1 MKNLICAVLIILS
14 IFALPAFVRTADA
27 AQKGT
32 AVQQGR
38 AALKPLQQPL
48 FADPSAM
55 LPLCSSL
62 PQATEK
68 VIDSLNFLWKGLNCQ
83 GNFPKDI
90 IENYRSHVEGCCSPQ
105 KSFSVQEQQAAGC
118 SDSDTV
124 KQCME
129 KLTKSCINNVPEKNT
144 LKNRLD
150 VDPKRAD
157 DISNKMKELSG
168 QMKIL
173 RSLMQ

>member
-1 MKNLICAVLIILS
+1 MKNLICAVLIVLS
-14 IFALPAFVRTADA
+14 ICAFTVSAKIANA
-27 AQKGT
+27 AQ
-32 AVQQGR
+32 QGSQVR
-38 AALKPLQQPL
+38 ATLKPLQQAL
-48 FADPSAM
+48 VADPSAM

-62 PQATEK
+62 PKAIEK
-68 VIDSLNFLWKGLNCQ
+68 VSESIHHLRVGLNCE
-83 GNFPKDI
+83 GNFNEYTID
-90 IENYRSHVEGCCSPQ
+90 NYGAHVNGCCSPQ

-118 SDSDTV
+118 SDNDTV
-124 KQCME
+124 KQCMD
-129 KLTKSCINNVPEKNT
+129 KLAKACISNVPEKNT

-157 DISNKMKELSG
+157 DISIKMKELSG

>member
-14 IFALPAFVRTADA
+14 VCAFTAFSRTANA
-27 AQKGT
+27 A
-32 AVQQGR
+32 QQGR
-38 AALKPLQQPL
+38 ATLKPLQQTL
-48 FADPSAM
+48 VADPSAM

-62 PQATEK
+62 PQAAEK
-68 VIDSLNFLWKGLNCQ
+68 VLDSLYFLRNGLNCE
-83 GNFPKDI
+83 GHFPKDI
-90 IENYRSHVEGCCSPQ
+90 IENYQNHVEACCSPQ

-124 KQCME
+124 KQCMD
-129 KLTKSCINNVPEKNT
+129 KLTKACINNVPEKNT

-157 DISNKMKELSG
+157 DIGIKMKELSE
-168 QMKIL
+168 QMKKL
-173 RSLMQ
+173 HSLIQ

>member
-1 MKNLICAVLIILS
+1 MKNWICAFLIVLSASVFLVC
-14 IFALPAFVRTADA
+14 AETANA
-27 AQKGT
+27 AQKGSIT
-32 AVQQGR
+32 QQGR

-62 PQATEK
+62 PKATEK

-118 SDSDTV
+118 SDNDTV
-124 KQCME
+124 KQCMD
-129 KLTKSCINNVPEKNT
+129 KLTKYCINNIAEKNT

-157 DISNKMKELSG
+157 DIGNKMKELSEE
-168 QMKIL
+168 MKKL
-173 RSLMQ
+173 RTLMQ